1 LFLAPHRGDGSPACS
16 FVCTHLSRLC
26 YWPVCVPTALL
37 RPGATSPCRVVRGG
51 HHSCPRRPCGPHPT
65 LSTWPALHSAQVQ
78 LWPEVPESREGGRAD
93 LLLGCFWFADQQWLL
108 RGETRLASS
117 WQQLQQDHA
126 AEKELE
132 AAVPS
137 DSWCQTDPK
146 TQPYPQV
153 RSQSKVVHP
162 QFLWRHER
170 NVRRKRASF
179 KLERIIKKQRLL
191 EVHRGPEQLRAL
203 CWLQDDRPRRTTFP
217 ALCPGALV
225 PGPHRRS
232 RLTSCSSPRLRR
244 PCGWHSAQLRR
255 YSPGRLPGGTS

>member
-1 LFLAPHRGDGSPACS
+1 M
-16 FVCTHLSRLC
+16 CTHLSRLC